1 MFGWSL
7 PGTGHRRV
15 YATRPIIPSTL
26 NVFEIPVPRSF
37 SRGLGPS
44 RNGQIHGVSI
54 MHMYDDAASRYPVI
68 CHTAPQRDIPKGPP
82 PRRQWGPR
90 AAMRCVVFPGVDGTQ
105 GSTLSP
111 VAHVHTPIPRC
122 TVMTK
127 HYPCTS
133 CSLSHETS
141 FPSPASPSRPY
152 VHADPIRGARLGPSQ
167 TPIVLD
173 RIMSCDTLTDR
184 PKESMTQSM
193 AQLPCTCWPT
203 GTCGSSLGQCDDV
216 CTLHCLFR
224 DTVDGTWGRH
234 AMLHDTHLWPQR
246 GDDPVR
252 CPVRN
257 ARAAIP
263 PRALRHGAPY
273 GRTRSQS
280 KRSATTCGMCAVSCD
295 LAKCQH
301 DWTAPCRVTPRLLGV
316 AAHVQRSMRPKTQG
330 KPAGNGAT

>member
-1 MFGWSL
+1 MSFAAQRRNVTFPRGHLHGVSGD
-7 PGTGHRRV
+7 PVRRCAASSSQASTGHRKTH
-15 YATRPIIPSTL
+15 YHLWHTYTR
-26 NVFEIPVPRSF
+26 
-37 SRGLGPS
+37 
-44 RNGQIHGVSI
+44 
-54 MHMYDDAASRYPVI
+54 
-68 CHTAPQRDIPKGPP
+68 
-82 PRRQWGPR
+82 
-90 AAMRCVVFPGVDGTQ
+90 
-105 GSTLSP
+105 
-111 VAHVHTPIPRC
+111 IPRC

-141 FPSPASPSRPY
+141 FPSPASSSRPY

-167 TPIVLD
+167 APIVLD

-203 GTCGSSLGQCDDV
+203 GTCGSSLGQCGDV

-252 CPVRN
+252 CPVHN

-316 AAHVQRSMRPKTQG
+316 AAHIQRSMRPKTQG
-330 KPAGNGAT
+330 KPAGNSATQLDRTVSCDSLADRLEG